1 MHDLAEPLKPESI
14 LKNYGPKKYK
24 YSTTFHIFNFPNMVQ
39 VSLMSNFQVDV
50 VVLYVVSLCCIG
62 LFKDA
67 IVNPI
72 LNSGC
77 SPTSVPPNVICLAPQ
92 NRVTVTL
99 PLTLPPT
106 YKYHTSPDHIHPA
119 DITW

>member
-1 MHDLAEPLKPESI
+1 MLNIKYDHQPDQVNKTSTDI
-14 LKNYGPKKYK
+14 LLNALNALNTLILTI
-24 YSTTFHIFNFPNMVQ
+24 S
-39 VSLMSNFQVDV
+39 
-50 VVLYVVSLCCIG
+50 
-62 LFKDA
+62 

-119 DITW
+119 DIMW